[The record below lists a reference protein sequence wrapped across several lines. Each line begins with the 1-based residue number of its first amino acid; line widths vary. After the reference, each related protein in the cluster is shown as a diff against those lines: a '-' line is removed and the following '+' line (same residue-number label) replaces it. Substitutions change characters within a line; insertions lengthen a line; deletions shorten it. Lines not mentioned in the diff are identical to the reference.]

1 MLVPAPARLVVFAF
15 LVGPLISVLFLEA
28 FFRSFPSLLP
38 LPSEQKEIAW
48 RTAHRASNERVQN
61 SQRTFDRFSPELG
74 WELRPNLRTPGLNSN
89 SKGIR
94 GTREYSLNRLPGT
107 RRILALGDSFMFGEN
122 LIDTE
127 TFSARLENYLQP
139 DGAWEVLNLGVHGYG
154 LDQEWLRLQR
164 FGFQYRADLVLMG
177 IYEDDI
183 LRTTLKF
190 RDYAK
195 PYFELGEGRLVLRN
209 SPVPSP
215 EQILARPMQ
224 FDACRVRIG
233 CLTQTAFE
241 KIQRALP
248 GISLER
254 TRAGAV
260 SIRILDAARLATLD
274 RGMRLMVMIIPYQKF
289 DQAPSKEELL
299 VSRWAKRTGTPF
311 VNLREAYLQLPANE
325 RQKLYVG
332 HWTPYGAAVT
342 ASLVAPRVTAAVS
355 GGGL

>member
-1 MLVPAPARLVVFAF
+1 
-15 LVGPLISVLFLEA
+15 
-28 FFRSFPSLLP
+28 
-38 LPSEQKEIAW
+38 
-48 RTAHRASNERVQN
+48 
-61 SQRTFDRFSPELG
+61 
-74 WELRPNLRTPGLNSN
+74 
-89 SKGIR
+89 
-94 GTREYSLNRLPGT
+94 
-107 RRILALGDSFMFGEN
+107 
-122 LIDTE
+122 
-127 TFSARLENYLQP
+127 
-139 DGAWEVLNLGVHGYG
+139 
-154 LDQEWLRLQR
+154 
-164 FGFQYRADLVLMG
+164 MG

-195 PYFELGEGRLVLRN
+195 PYFELSEGRLVLRN